1 MNSRDR
7 ANLEF
12 LMNTP
17 EDHFD
22 EWLETANDDD
32 LEYALDLIR
41 KSKTEKMIEMIEL
54 QDLMAQDMEDMD
66 DARTVWERVR
76 NVGKI

>member
-17 EDHFD
+17 EHDFD
-22 EWLETANDDD
+22 EWLETANGDDI
-32 LEYALDLIR
+32 EYALELIR

-66 DARTVWERVR
+66 DARTVWERIR

>member
-17 EDHFD
+17 ENDFD
-22 EWLETANDDD
+22 DWLETANDDD
-32 LEYALDLIR
+32 IEYALELIR

-66 DARTVWERVR
+66 DARTVWERIR

>member
-1 MNSRDR
+1 
-7 ANLEF
+7 
-12 LMNTP
+12 MNTP
-17 EDHFD
+17 EDDFD
-22 EWLETANDDD
+22 DWLETANDDD
-32 LEYALDLIR
+32 IEYALELIR

-66 DARTVWERVR
+66 DARTVWERIR

>member
-1 MNSRDR
+1 
-7 ANLEF
+7 
-12 LMNTP
+12 MNTP
-17 EDHFD
+17 EDDFD
-22 EWLETANDDD
+22 DWLETANDDD
-32 LEYALDLIR
+32 IEYALELIR

>member
-17 EDHFD
+17 EDDFS
-22 EWLETANDDD
+22 EWLETASNDDV
-32 LEYALDLIR
+32 EYALELIR
-41 KSKTEKMIEMIEL
+41 KSKTEKMIEIMEL
-54 QDLMAQDMEDMD
+54 QDLMAQDVEDMD

>member
-1 MNSRDR
+1 
-7 ANLEF
+7 
-12 LMNTP
+12 MNTP
-17 EDHFD
+17 EHDFD
-22 EWLETANDDD
+22 DWLETANEDDI
-32 LEYALDLIR
+32 EYALELIR

-54 QDLMAQDMEDMD
+54 QDLMTQDLEDMD

>member
-1 MNSRDR
+1 
-7 ANLEF
+7 
-12 LMNTP
+12 MNTP
-17 EDHFD
+17 ENDFD
-22 EWLETANDDD
+22 DWLETANDDD
-32 LEYALDLIR
+32 IEYALELIR